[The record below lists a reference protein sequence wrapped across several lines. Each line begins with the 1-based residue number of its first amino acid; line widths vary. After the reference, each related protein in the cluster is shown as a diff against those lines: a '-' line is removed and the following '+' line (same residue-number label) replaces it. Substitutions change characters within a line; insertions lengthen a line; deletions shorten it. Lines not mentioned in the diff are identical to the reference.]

1 LARRVLLVD
10 PDLDALSELSGVLRG
25 RGLHVVL
32 ADSVAVAI
40 ERVREAAADV
50 VVASDDVCGS
60 GGLVDQLKAMPDFE
74 KLPCIILSASGAG
87 SALPEGY
94 GSRED
99 TVGLLAKIGS
109 VLPRPLPVEA
119 SQGEVR
125 GDLSQVPLVDLLQV
139 LSMNRR
145 TGSLS
150 VTTNAGAG
158 EVRIADG
165 EILDAVYRRLE
176 GEKAL
181 YRLLGEREG
190 TFAFSPG
197 GAVTLRRVSVGTSRL
212 IMEAMR
218 QFDEVERLKKQLAPG
233 GDVYIAAEPATVGAP
248 KTQREV
254 MAVLQTPRSLEE
266 LLDDVHAPDLEVLE
280 AIEALSERGA
290 IRRVPRAALVTRLAS
305 DDRIQVLRALTT
317 RLAKEGFSG
326 APRIALAAPIE
337 RLASLSGS
345 ILRIEDSAAP
355 IDPLPSAA
363 VPRLLATLRL
373 GEAVEL
379 GVIGLPLAAQF
390 APIWALTLAGA
401 GAVVRIDGVDCPEL
415 DAACAAAEVP
425 LLHAGA
431 LLGEVEEADPA
442 QVAELLR
449 LTLEAAAGG

>member
-1 LARRVLLVD
+1 MVD

-32 ADSVAVAI
+32 ADSVAVAVG
-40 ERVREAAADV
+40 RVREAAAEV
-50 VVASDDVCGS
+50 VVASDEVCGS
-60 GGLVDQLKAMPDFE
+60 GGLVDQLKAMPDFG

-94 GSRED
+94 VSRQD
-99 TVGLLAKIGS
+99 TAALMAKIGA
-109 VLPRPLPVEA
+109 VLPRPLPVDA
-119 SQGEVR
+119 SHGEVR
-125 GDLSQVPLVDLLQV
+125 GDLSQVPLVDLLQL

-197 GAVTLRRVSVGTSRL
+197 GALTLRRVSVGTSVL
-212 IMEAMR
+212 IIEAMR

-233 GDVYIAAEPATVGAP
+233 GDVYIAAEPAAVGAP
-248 KTQREV
+248 KTQRDV

-305 DDRIQVLRALTT
+305 DDRIQVLRALAT
-317 RLAKEGFSG
+317 RLAREGFSG
-326 APRIALAAPIE
+326 APRIALAAPVE
-337 RLASLSGS
+337 RLASLSGA
-345 ILRIEDSAAP
+345 ILRIEDSAPP

-425 LLHAGA
+425 LLHAEA

-442 QVAELLR
+442 QVAALLR